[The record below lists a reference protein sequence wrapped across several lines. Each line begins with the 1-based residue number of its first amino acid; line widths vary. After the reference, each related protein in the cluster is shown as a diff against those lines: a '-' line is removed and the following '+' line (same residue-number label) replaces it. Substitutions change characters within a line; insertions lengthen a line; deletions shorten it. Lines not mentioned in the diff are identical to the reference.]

1 MDKDRRGILMKA
13 KGQVLRLAAAIFALD
28 QALASMEPS
37 ADAKAEDDEDQAGQ
51 SNANEG
57 DVVADADDHPW
68 SFEITAGHFTVAKN
82 LVEHLNAQK
91 FAQGKPLSKVVIEPV
106 IAPVVNEAE

>member
-1 MDKDRRGILMKA
+1 M
-13 KGQVLRLAAAIFALD
+13 
-28 QALASMEPS
+28 
-37 ADAKAEDDEDQAGQ
+37 
-51 SNANEG
+51 
-57 DVVADADDHPW
+57 ADADDHPW